1 MSYMNPYDYIKNA
14 IITGNFAP
22 GKRLTE
28 EALAETL
35 DVSRTP
41 IREAIKMLETDGL
54 IVPYKRRGYTVREF
68 STDDIRQ
75 IYNLRALLESHGT
88 SEAALNRTPE
98 EIATIREKND
108 NYERAISQWKRSDI
122 ITIKNI
128 QQANQEFHE
137 AIFKAAKNEHLR
149 LLISKVVVVPLVF
162 RSFYWYNERQLLR
175 SLEVHRTILKAI
187 ENQEPE
193 RAKIAMQE
201 HIYQGRDDVLV
212 QLNNPQ
218 IELWKGEAK

>member
-1 MSYMNPYDYIKNA
+1 MNPYTAIKNA
-14 IITGNFAP
+14 IIIGEYEP

-28 EALAETL
+28 EALAEAL
-35 DVSRTP
+35 QVSRTP
-41 IREAIKMLETDGL
+41 IRDAIKQLETDGL
-54 IVPYKRRGYTVREF
+54 IVPYKRRGYIVREF

-75 IYNLRALLESHGT
+75 IYNVRALLESHGT
-88 SEAALNRTPE
+88 SEAALNRTE
-98 EIATIREKND
+98 EEVEAIRTKNAEYEK
-108 NYERAISQWKRSDI
+108 AISQWKRSDI
-122 ITIKNI
+122 ATIKHI
-128 QQANQEFHE
+128 QQTNQEFHE
-137 AIFKAAKNEHLR
+137 EIFKAANNEHLR

-175 SLEVHRTILKAI
+175 SLEVHKTILNAI

-201 HIYQGRDDVLV
+201 HIYQGRDDVLI

-218 IELWKGEAK
+218 IELWKGEAQ

>member
-1 MSYMNPYDYIKNA
+1 MNPYNYIKNA
-14 IITGNFAP
+14 IVTGIFPP

-35 DVSRTP
+35 QVSRTP
-41 IREAIKMLETDGL
+41 IRDAIKMLETDGL
-54 IVPYKRRGYTVREF
+54 IVPYKRRGYIVREF
-68 STDDIRQ
+68 STEDIRQ

-88 SEAALNRTPE
+88 SEAALNRTE
-98 EIATIREKND
+98 EEVEAIRDKND
-108 NYERAISQWKRSDI
+108 DYEKAIAQLKRSDI
-122 ITIKNI
+122 TTIKHI
-128 QQANQEFHE
+128 QQTNQKFHE
-137 AIFKAAKNEHLR
+137 EIFKAAKNEHLR

-175 SLEVHRTILKAI
+175 SLEVHRTILNAI

-201 HIYQGRDDVLV
+201 HIYQGRDDVLI

-218 IELWKGEAK
+218 IELWKGEAQ